1 MTLSTSSPSLAKSA
15 ERIDGAMMYSLFP
28 QTILFVCRVVC
39 LNNCRRVVCLI
50 NCCSVLCITLKVA
63 SNKQKSKCWMEMM
76 LCGGEGVA
84 LWLPSYV
91 GISTR
96 ICAFDRSTSYL
107 GVEDK
112 NHAVMMIRLLLRPSL
127 QKGAAATRAK
137 TIPRP
142 AAGCR
147 FSSQHV
153 LSGATRRSHR
163 ASSQTFASGG
173 IVLGMTAATL
183 IATSKNNDKQTNCS
197 AADPSHTNKIARI
210 ATPINDITKV
220 YAIGE
225 VLGEGGFGQVYRA
238 TRRSNGRNV
247 ALKRIPKEWTG
258 SGEFQREVKVLWT
271 LNDAAGGHPH
281 ICQLHD
287 VFEDSDNYWLS
298 MELIEGGEVFEH
310 LISHGAYSEI
320 VAATFL
326 RQFAEALAFMH
337 SAGVVQ

>member
-1 MTLSTSSPSLAKSA
+1 
-15 ERIDGAMMYSLFP
+15 
-28 QTILFVCRVVC
+28 
-39 LNNCRRVVCLI
+39 
-50 NCCSVLCITLKVA
+50 
-63 SNKQKSKCWMEMM
+63 
-76 LCGGEGVA
+76 
-84 LWLPSYV
+84 
-91 GISTR
+91 
-96 ICAFDRSTSYL
+96 
-107 GVEDK
+107 
-112 NHAVMMIRLLLRPSL
+112 MIRLLLRPSL
-127 QKGAAATRAK
+127 QKVAAATRAK
-137 TIPRP
+137 IIPQP

-147 FSSQHV
+147 LFSSQHV
-153 LSGATRRSHR
+153 SATTKTRSHN
-163 ASSQTFASGG
+163 ASSQTFACGG
-173 IVLGMTAATL
+173 IALGMTAATL

-197 AADPSHTNKIARI
+197 AADTSHTNKIARI
-210 ATPINDITKV
+210 ATPINDIRKV
-220 YAIGE
+220 YTIGE

-238 TRRSNGRNV
+238 TRRSNGRDV

-258 SGEFQREVKVLWT
+258 SGEFQREVKALWT

-287 VFEDSDNYWLS
+287 IFEDSDNYWLS